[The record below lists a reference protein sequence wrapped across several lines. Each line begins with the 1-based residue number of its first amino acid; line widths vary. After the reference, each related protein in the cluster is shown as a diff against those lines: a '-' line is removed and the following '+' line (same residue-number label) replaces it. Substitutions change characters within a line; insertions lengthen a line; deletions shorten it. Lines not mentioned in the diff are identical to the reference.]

1 MEWIA
6 EHWEIIAAVAGVAVA
21 VLKAFGQ
28 AKYAKVVADL
38 VLAIEKANAADV
50 KALAQSSSVKSGT
63 APLLAKIVRALT
75 EVN

>member
-1 MEWIA
+1 MEWIQSN
-6 EHWEIIAAVAGVAVA
+6 WELIAAVAGVAVA

-50 KALAQSSSVKSGT
+50 KAMAQSASVKSGT
-63 APLLAKIVRALT
+63 DALLAKVVTKLT
-75 EVN
+75 GG

>member
-50 KALAQSSSVKSGT
+50 KALAQSASFKSGT
-63 APLLAKIVRALT
+63 DKVLAKVVKQLT
-75 EVN
+75 GGS